1 MNPEIVPEPM
11 TAEELEQAN
20 AITAFEM
27 RFVHNSSGD
36 EIRDSKGTL
45 LSRLVSVHSSRVKFI
60 IAQNFRDRL
69 VTLGIFYPEQTA
81 AVNAHA
87 LRDFLHWNLDSF
99 ELARQSD
106 MLSYWP
112 DRTRRPLQQSP
123 IEGDIA
129 IVGWWEIYADVS
141 RDESSSM
148 TLEDNFWIAA
158 ISFSHMKIVRR
169 LVFEKLGIEA

>member
-81 AVNAHA
+81 AVSAHA
-87 LRDFLHWNLDSF
+87 LRDFLH
-99 ELARQSD
+99 
-106 MLSYWP
+106 
-112 DRTRRPLQQSP
+112 
-123 IEGDIA
+123 
-129 IVGWWEIYADVS
+129 
-141 RDESSSM
+141 
-148 TLEDNFWIAA
+148 
-158 ISFSHMKIVRR
+158 
-169 LVFEKLGIEA
+169 